1 MKGKFITL
9 EGCEGVGK
17 STQLKLLKDYLEST
31 NQDAVF
37 TREPGGTPE
46 AEAIRNIILDVNFNI
61 SPRVEAVL
69 FAAARISH
77 IEKMIIPNLEQGKL
91 VISDR
96 FIDSSFAYQGIARGL
111 GFDYIKEINSYAL
124 QKCMP
129 DCTIFIDMDP
139 ENSWRKQKG
148 NVVLDDRMENETME
162 FHKKCYIGF
171 DSIASLYPERVVRV
185 VPDIDKNVT
194 HKKIV
199 DALKNRG
206 IIR

>member
-17 STQLKLLKDYLEST
+17 STQLKLLKTYLENT
-31 NQDAVF
+31 EQEAIF

-46 AEAIRNIILDVNFNI
+46 AEAIRSIILDVNFNI

-77 IEKMIIPNLEQGKL
+77 IEKMIIPNLEKGKL

-96 FIDSSFAYQGIARGL
+96 FIDSSFAYQGIARNL
-111 GFDYIKEINSYAL
+111 GFDYIKEINSYAIA
-124 QKCMP
+124 KCMP

-148 NVVLDDRMENETME
+148 TVVLDDRMENETME

-171 DSIASLYPERVVRV
+171 DSIANIYPERVVRI
-185 VPDIDKNVT
+185 VPDIDKTIT
-194 HKKIV
+194 HEKIV
-199 DALKNRG
+199 QALRDKG
-206 IIR
+206 IIK